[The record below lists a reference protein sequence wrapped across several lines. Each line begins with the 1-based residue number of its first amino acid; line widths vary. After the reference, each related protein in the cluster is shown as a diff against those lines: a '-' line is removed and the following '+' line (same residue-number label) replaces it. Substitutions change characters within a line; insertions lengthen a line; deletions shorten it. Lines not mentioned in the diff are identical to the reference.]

1 MRLVRSIVISFL
13 LMFGA
18 ATAVTAQD
26 LVVLAVSGPRGVD
39 GDVWVPGSIESVV
52 NVYESL
58 VRLARTRGKDGEW
71 QIDPARV
78 EPHLAESWTV
88 SPDGKEYVFTL
99 KKGVK
104 SFYGNEL
111 NADDV
116 VFGWRKSLEQKRTG
130 RFISEASRIASVT
143 AVSRYEVKY
152 TLSEPNNLFVRALT
166 HYTPMIIDSTEAKK
180 HALPDDPYATKW
192 LGENTAG
199 YGAYHMAQ
207 NRAGEGAVF
216 VANPNYFGGKLA
228 IQRVLYREVPS
239 GASRMS
245 LLQAGQ
251 AQIAEELSQSQIK
264 ALQSDKRVKI
274 GAHIGTGSATVRMN
288 PKIKPFDDIRLRQ
301 AIIYAT
307 DFDALNLGVFEG
319 LGERSRS
326 ILPPAVPGYTKAY
339 AYEHDLARAKKLLA
353 EAGYPNGIDL
363 TLEYTAAFWWEEPL
377 VLQLRSQLEKAGI
390 RVTPS
395 KLPNTVFAARGAI
408 GKRDLAF
415 ATHLTNIFVLDPG
428 YALFLSAHTR
438 GSSNRNDYGSLEFDK
453 LIETGIAERDRA
465 KAMAA
470 VAEAQRRHA
479 ADATFIDTVFP
490 GTFVAMSTC
499 VTGWMWYPTNRV
511 VWRDL
516 ACKR

>member
-1 MRLVRSIVISFL
+1 MRYVRAAVLAFL
-13 LMFGA
+13 ATIGVWTPA
-18 ATAVTAQD
+18 AAQD
-26 LVVLAVSGPRGVD
+26 FVVAALAGPRGVD

-58 VRLARTRGKDGEW
+58 VRLARVRGTDGEW
-71 QIDPARV
+71 QIDPSRV

-99 KKGVK
+99 RKGVK
-104 SFYGNEL
+104 SFHGNEL
-111 NADDV
+111 NAEDV
-116 VFGWRKSLEQKRTG
+116 VFGWRKSQEQKRTG
-130 RFISEASRIASVT
+130 RFISEASRVTSVT

-152 TLSEPNNLFVRALT
+152 TLSEANNLFLRALT

-180 HALPDDPYATKW
+180 YTSADDPFAVKW
-192 LGENTAG
+192 LATNTAG
-199 YGAYHMAQ
+199 YGAYHLAQ

-228 IQRVLYREVPS
+228 IQRVIYREVPS

-251 AQIAEELSQSQIK
+251 VQVAEELSQSQIK
-264 ALQSDKRVKI
+264 VLQSDKRVKVFS
-274 GAHIGTGSATVRMN
+274 HIGTGSATIRMN

-301 AIIYAT
+301 AIVYAT
-307 DFDALNLGVFEG
+307 DFEAINKAVFEG
-319 LGERSRS
+319 LGVRSRS
-326 ILPPAVPGYTKAY
+326 ILPPSAPGYVKAY
-339 AYEHDLARAKKLLA
+339 LYEHDLDRAKKLLA

-363 TLEYTAAFWWEEPL
+363 TLEYTTAFWWEESL
-377 VLQLRSQLEKAGI
+377 VLQFRSQLEKAGI
-390 RVTPS
+390 RITPS

-415 ATHLTNIFVLDPG
+415 ATHLTNVFVLDPG

-438 GSSNRNDYGSLEFDK
+438 GSSNRNDYSFPDFDK
-453 LIETGIAERDRA
+453 LIEIGITERDRT

-479 ADATFIDTVFP
+479 ADATFVDTVFP

-499 VTGWMWYPTNRV
+499 VTGWMWYPTNRL